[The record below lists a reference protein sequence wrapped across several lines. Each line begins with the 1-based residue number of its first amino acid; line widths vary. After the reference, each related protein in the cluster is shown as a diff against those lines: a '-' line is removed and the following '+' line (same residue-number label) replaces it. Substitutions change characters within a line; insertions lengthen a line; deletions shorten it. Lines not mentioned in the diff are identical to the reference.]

1 MKELRYAM
9 LAAAFLLSGC
19 QHQEFYYEESSLAAG
34 ENVET
39 KASEEK
45 VTATAIP
52 VKDPSAAKEE
62 TAAPVAEETPAAAE
76 EKTVSQK
83 NEEIEVMH
91 PDEPVEELVY
101 DSAYDRFLNN
111 VVIKSRSEN
120 HVTYEYKDVRVDE
133 LAPLA
138 SRYCQEN
145 GNRTAVLR
153 SVILYKNFA
162 RRATFDCLRLQ

>member
-9 LAAAFLLSGC
+9 LVAAFLLSGC
-19 QHQEFYYEESSLAAG
+19 QHQDFYYKESSLAA
-34 ENVET
+34 EDSVET
-39 KASEEK
+39 KVAEEK
-45 VTATAIP
+45 VTATVIP
-52 VKDPSAAKEE
+52 VKNPSAAGNATVTPSEE
-62 TAAPVAEETPAAAE
+62 EVPVATEKTAE
-76 EKTVSQK
+76 EKT
-83 NEEIEVMH
+83 EEIEVMH

-101 DSAYDRFLNN
+101 DSAYNRFLNN

-162 RRATFDCLRLQ
+162 RRATFDCMRLQ

>member
-9 LAAAFLLSGC
+9 LAAAFLLGGC
-19 QHQEFYYEESSLAAG
+19 QHQDFYYEESSLAA
-34 ENVET
+34 EASVET
-39 KASEEK
+39 KAPEEK

-62 TAAPVAEETPAAAE
+62 TAAPAAEETPAPAE
-76 EKTVSQK
+76 ENAAQK
-83 NEEIEVMH
+83 DDEIEVMH